1 MIRTLFVLL
10 VAAMAIAA
18 LAGCSGDQAV
28 DPRQDATARG
38 RLDALSATIGPSEIV
53 FCVDVSDS
61 ISAGELESV
70 VNGLGGCLSDPTL
83 IPPDGRVTIAL
94 VVYADTVAAVLDRT
108 LVTPENLQ
116 NVILPAMQGLLGN
129 RVVAAGGFDLSGA
142 LEAALTILG
151 SASVSDR
158 HVLVVGSGA
167 ADDPAA
173 VGTACTNLGNAG
185 VRISAL
191 AVGADAAGA
200 ALLQGCA
207 ATTGGFYGSEGVPC
221 GQALAYMLQVD
232 IDLEPE
238 SVDLSRGEEHT
249 VTATVF
255 RGGDPEAYPEVGLDV
270 IIAVVDG
277 PNAAVAD
284 TAKTDA
290 SGRVALSY
298 TGDGGPGTDI
308 IVAEVAHPGTGVI
321 LSDTVTV
328 TWLNTPPTC
337 NAGGPYTVAVTEDTV
352 RVTLDAGSSSD
363 ADGDSLRFRWSVLCE
378 GGAVFDDDHAVSP
391 VLTLTGDC
399 LCVDSVM
406 VALTV
411 SDGYDSTMCEAVV
424 RIDDRRPPTIV
435 MREDPVILWP
445 PNHKYHKVT
454 PQMMIVSAEDACGV
468 PIDVSEAL
476 VVEIRS
482 DEPDDANGDGHTIHD
497 IRVTCPNLVDLR
509 AERMGGGNGRV
520 YTIVYRIVAENGVG
534 AEAEGRVIVPHD
546 SSGKTVIDDG
556 DHVYVVT
563 PECGEGD

>member
-1 MIRTLFVLL
+1 M
-10 VAAMAIAA
+10 
-18 LAGCSGDQAV
+18 
-28 DPRQDATARG
+28 
-38 RLDALSATIGPSEIV
+38 
-53 FCVDVSDS
+53 
-61 ISAGELESV
+61 
-70 VNGLGGCLSDPTL
+70 
-83 IPPDGRVTIAL
+83 TIAL
-94 VVYADTVAAVLDRT
+94 VVYADTVAAVLDRMP
-108 LVTPENLQ
+108 VTPENLQ
-116 NVILPAMQGLLGN
+116 NVILPAMQGLLSN

-151 SASVSDR
+151 SASVPDR

-185 VRISAL
+185 ARISAL

-200 ALLQGCA
+200 ALLRGCA
-207 ATTGGFYGSEGVPC
+207 DTTGGFYGFEGVPC

-255 RGGDPEAYPEVGLDV
+255 RGSDPEAYPEVGLDV

-284 TAKTDA
+284 TAKTDT

-298 TGDGGPGTDI
+298 TGDGGAGTDI
-308 IVAEVAHPGTGVI
+308 IVTEVAHPGTGVI
-321 LSDTVTV
+321 LTDTVTV
-328 TWLNTPPTC
+328 TWLNAPPTC

-352 RVTLDAGSSSD
+352 RVTLDAGLSSD

-411 SDGYDSTMCEAVV
+411 SDGFDSIMCEALI

-445 PNHKYHKVT
+445 PNHKYHTVT
-454 PQMMIVSAEDACGV
+454 LQMMIVSTEDACGV

-476 VVEIRS
+476 VVEVRS

-520 YTIVYRIVAENGVG
+520 YTIVYRIVAENWVG

-546 SSGKTVIDDG
+546 SSDKTVIDDG
-556 DHVYVVT
+556 DRVYVVT
-563 PECGEGD
+563 PACGEGD

>member
-1 MIRTLFVLL
+1 
-10 VAAMAIAA
+10 
-18 LAGCSGDQAV
+18 
-28 DPRQDATARG
+28 
-38 RLDALSATIGPSEIV
+38 
-53 FCVDVSDS
+53 
-61 ISAGELESV
+61 
-70 VNGLGGCLSDPTL
+70 
-83 IPPDGRVTIAL
+83 
-94 VVYADTVAAVLDRT
+94 
-108 LVTPENLQ
+108 
-116 NVILPAMQGLLGN
+116 
-129 RVVAAGGFDLSGA
+129 
-142 LEAALTILG
+142 
-151 SASVSDR
+151 
-158 HVLVVGSGA
+158 
-167 ADDPAA
+167 
-173 VGTACTNLGNAG
+173 
-185 VRISAL
+185 
-191 AVGADAAGA
+191 
-200 ALLQGCA
+200 
-207 ATTGGFYGSEGVPC
+207 
-221 GQALAYMLQVD
+221 
-232 IDLEPE
+232 
-238 SVDLSRGEEHT
+238 
-249 VTATVF
+249 
-255 RGGDPEAYPEVGLDV
+255 
-270 IIAVVDG
+270 
-277 PNAAVAD
+277 
-284 TAKTDA
+284 
-290 SGRVALSY
+290 LSY
-298 TGDGGPGTDI
+298 TGDGGAGTDI
-308 IVAEVAHPGTGVI
+308 IVTEVAHPGTGAI
-321 LSDTVTV
+321 LTDTVTV
-328 TWLNTPPTC
+328 TWLNAPPTC

-352 RVTLDAGSSSD
+352 RVTLDAGLSSD